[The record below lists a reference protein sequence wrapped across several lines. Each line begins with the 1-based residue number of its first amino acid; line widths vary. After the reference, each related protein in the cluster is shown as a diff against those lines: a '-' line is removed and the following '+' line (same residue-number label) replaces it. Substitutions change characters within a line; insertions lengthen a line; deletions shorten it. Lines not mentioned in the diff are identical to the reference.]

1 VAGKVRRS
9 LTVTLVVLAFLL
21 VLVGVADRV
30 GAHYAETL
38 IAQRV
43 SEQLTKRQ
51 IQSAPPEVTITG
63 YPFLTQVLAGNYDEI
78 QVDLRDVKAE
88 RLPIPLLKVR
98 AHDVRADAR
107 EMINGTGKVIATK
120 IDGTATLSYTS
131 LVEASGLKD
140 VTMSGDGTNLR
151 ISGNVPAAGVLT
163 GVAEVTVV
171 DGRVRIRVKELTA
184 ANLTPAAQQLINQ
197 YRDRLSGVTFSLPP
211 MPFNLK
217 LVDVDPALGGLDVTM
232 STSEV
237 ELAG

>member
-1 VAGKVRRS
+1 MRRS
-9 LTVTLVVLAFLL
+9 ATITLVVLLVLL

-38 IAQRV
+38 IADRV
-43 SEQLTKRQ
+43 AQQLTKRQ
-51 IQSAPPEVTITG
+51 IESAPPEVTITG
-63 YPFLTQVLAGNYDEI
+63 YPFLTQVLAGNYGEI

-98 AHDVRADAR
+98 AHDVRADAQ
-107 EMINGTGKVIATK
+107 EMMDGTGKVIATR
-120 IDGTATLSYTS
+120 IDGTATISYTS
-131 LVEASGLKD
+131 LLEASGLKD
-140 VTMSGDGTNLR
+140 VTMSGDGTNLK
-151 ISGNVPAAGVLT
+151 ISGSLPVTGVLT

-171 DGRVRIRVKELTA
+171 DGRVRIRVKEMTA

-217 LVDVDPALGGLDVTM
+217 LTDVDPGLGGLDITM

>member
-1 VAGKVRRS
+1 MRRS
-9 LTVTLVVLAFLL
+9 VNITLVILLVLL

-38 IAQRV
+38 IAERV
-43 SEQLTKRQ
+43 SQQLAKRQ
-51 IQSAPPEVTITG
+51 IQSSPPEVTITG
-63 YPFLTQVLAGNYDEI
+63 YPFFTQVLAGNYDEI

-98 AHDVRADAR
+98 AHDVRADAQ
-107 EMINGTGKVIATK
+107 EMMNGTGKVIATK
-120 IDGTATLSYTS
+120 IDGTATLSYAS

-140 VTMSGDGTNLR
+140 LTMSGDGTNLR
-151 ISGNVPAAGVLT
+151 LSGNVPVAGVLT
-163 GVAEVTVV
+163 GVAEVTV
-171 DGRVRIRVKELTA
+171 DDGGRVHIRVKELKA

-197 YRDRLSGVTFSLPP
+197 YRDRLSGVTFALPP

-217 LVDVDPALGGLDVTM
+217 LVDVDPALGGLDITM

>member
-1 VAGKVRRS
+1 MRRS
-9 LTVTLVVLAFLL
+9 FNITLVVLLVLL

-43 SEQLTKRQ
+43 SQQLASRQ
-51 IQSAPPEVTITG
+51 IQSAPPEVTIAG
-63 YPFLTQVLAGNYDEI
+63 YPFITQVLAGNYGEI

-98 AHDVRADAR
+98 AYDVRADAR
-107 EMINGTGKVIATK
+107 EMMNGTGKVIATS

-151 ISGNVPAAGVLT
+151 ITGNVPVAGVLT
-163 GVAEVTVV
+163 GIAEVTVV
-171 DGRVRIRVKELTA
+171 EGKVHLRVKELTA
-184 ANLTPAAQQLINQ
+184 ANLTPAARQLINQ
-197 YRDRLSGVTFSLPP
+197 YRDRLSALTFSLPP

-217 LVDVDPALGGLDVTM
+217 LVDVDPGLGGLDITM

>member
-1 VAGKVRRS
+1 MRRS
-9 LTVTLVVLAFLL
+9 VSITLVVLAVLL

-38 IAQRV
+38 IAERV
-43 SEQLTKRQ
+43 AQQLASRQ
-51 IQSAPPEVTITG
+51 IEAAPPEVTITG
-63 YPFLTQVLAGNYDEI
+63 YPFLTQVLAGNYHEI

-98 AHDVRADAR
+98 AYDVRADAQ
-107 EMINGTGKVIATK
+107 EMMNGTGRVVATK
-120 IDGTATLSYTS
+120 IDGTATISYTS
-131 LVEASGLKD
+131 LVEASGIED
-140 VTMSGDGTNLR
+140 VAMSGDGTNLR
-151 ISGNVPAAGVLT
+151 ISGSLPVVGVLT

-171 DGRVRIRVKELTA
+171 DGRVRIRVKEMTA
-184 ANLTPAAQQLINQ
+184 SNLTPAARQLINQ

-217 LVDVDPALGGLDVTM
+217 LVDVDPALGGLDITM

>member
-1 VAGKVRRS
+1 MRRS
-9 LTVTLVVLAFLL
+9 VNITLIVLLVLL

-38 IAQRV
+38 IAERV
-43 SEQLTKRQ
+43 AQQLTKRQ
-51 IQSAPPEVTITG
+51 IEAAPPEVTIKG

-107 EMINGTGKVIATK
+107 EMMNGTGKVIATK
-120 IDGTATLSYTS
+120 IDGTATISYTS
-131 LVEASGLKD
+131 LLEASGLQD

-151 ISGNVPAAGVLT
+151 ISGSLPVTGVLT
-163 GVAEVTVV
+163 GVAEVTAV

-184 ANLTPAAQQLINQ
+184 ANASAAAQQLINQ

-217 LVDVDPALGGLDVTM
+217 LVDVDPALGGLDITM
-232 STSEV
+232 STNEV

>member
-1 VAGKVRRS
+1 VRRS
-9 LTVTLVVLAFLL
+9 FNITLVVLLVLL

-38 IAQRV
+38 IAERV
-43 SEQLTKRQ
+43 SQQLTKRQ

-63 YPFLTQVLAGNYDEI
+63 YPFLTQVLAGNYSEI

-88 RLPIPLLKVR
+88 RLPIPLLRVR
-98 AHDVRADAR
+98 AHNVRADAQ
-107 EMINGTGKVIATK
+107 EMMNGTGKVIATK

-131 LVEASGLKD
+131 LVEASGIKD

-151 ISGNVPAAGVLT
+151 ISGNVPVAGVLT
-163 GVAEVTVV
+163 GVAEVTV
-171 DGRVRIRVKELTA
+171 DGEGKVHIRVKELTA
-184 ANLTPAAQQLINQ
+184 ANLTPAAQQLISQ
-197 YRDRLSGVTFSLPP
+197 YRSRLSAVSFSLPP

-217 LVDVDPALGGLDVTM
+217 LVDVDPALGGLDITM

>member
-1 VAGKVRRS
+1 MRRS
-9 LTVTLVVLAFLL
+9 VNVTLVILLVLL

-38 IAQRV
+38 IAERISQ
-43 SEQLTKRQ
+43 QLAKRQ
-51 IQSAPPEVTITG
+51 IQSSPPEVTITG
-63 YPFLTQVLAGNYDEI
+63 YPFLTQVLAGNYSEI
-78 QVDLRDVKAE
+78 QVDLRDVRAQQ
-88 RLPIPLLKVR
+88 LPIPLLKVR
-98 AHDVRADAR
+98 AHDVRADAQ
-107 EMINGTGKVIATK
+107 ELMNGTGKVIATK

-140 VTMSGDGTNLR
+140 VTMSGDGTDLR
-151 ISGNVPAAGVLT
+151 ISGNVPVAGVMT
-163 GVAEVTVV
+163 GRAEVTV
-171 DGRVRIRVKELTA
+171 DGEGRVHIRVKELTS

-197 YRDRLSGVTFSLPP
+197 YKNRLAGVTFSLPP

-217 LVDVDPALGGLDVTM
+217 LVDVDPALGGLDITM